1 MMIDII
7 KEIKDKLASKGLSLT
22 DIKCLD
28 LELDRSTATYNLYD
42 ENTDFDVVGT
52 SKYEYNIPINS
63 TQEDI
68 DAVFNAIS
76 LTPYDNS
83 YGTQELFGIVWMN
96 NGDWLER
103 HEYDG
108 SEWWEYKTCPD
119 IPEHLQQEN
128 PYKDYDIDSELP
140 KLI

>member
-1 MMIDII
+1 MDEF
-7 KEIKDKLASKGLSLT
+7 KPKGLDLT
-22 DIKCLD
+22 DIKCLTI
-28 LELDRSTATYNLYD
+28 LLDRGYD
-42 ENTDFDVVGT
+42 YDTIFYEADESEVVGIT
-52 SKYEYNIPINS
+52 KFEYHIPEMS

-68 DAVFNAIS
+68 DAVYKAMS

-83 YGTQELFGIVWMN
+83 YGTQHLFGMIWMK

-128 PYKDYDIDSELP
+128 PYGKDYDIDSELP

>member
-28 LELDRSTATYNLYD
+28 LELDRSTSTYMLYED
-42 ENTDFDVVGT
+42 NTDYDVVGT
-52 SKYEYNIPINS
+52 YKYEYSIPINS

-68 DAVFNAIS
+68 DAVFNAMS
-76 LTPYDNS
+76 LTPYYNS

>member
-22 DIKCLD
+22 DIKCLY
-28 LELDRSTATYNLYD
+28 LLLDRSTSTYMLYD
-42 ENTDFDVVGT
+42 DNTDYDVVGT
-52 SKYEYNIPINS
+52 YKYEYSIPINS

-83 YGTQELFGIVWMN
+83 YGTQELFGIIWMN
-96 NGDWLER
+96 NCDWLER

>member
-1 MMIDII
+1 MIDII

-28 LELDRSTATYNLYD
+28 LELDRSTSTYMLYED
-42 ENTDFDVVGT
+42 NTDYDVVGT
-52 SKYEYNIPINS
+52 YKYEYSIPINS

-83 YGTQELFGIVWMN
+83 YGTQELFGIIWMN